1 MLILVLNCG
10 SSSIKY
16 QLLDVEEGTVLAK
29 GLLEK
34 IGLSDSFF
42 THEPSGKEA
51 VSFPVEAK
59 DHFSGLEVVTSALT
73 HPEYGV
79 VKDLKEIDAVG
90 HRVVHGGE
98 RFSNSV
104 LITAEVMAV
113 VEECAELAPLH
124 NPANIMGIRACK
136 RLMPDTPQV
145 AVFDTA
151 FHQTIPRYIFLYG
164 LPYEYYTKYKLRRY
178 GFHGTSHKYVAQKAA
193 EMLDRPLKELKLIT
207 CHLGNGSS
215 VTAVQNGYSLD
226 TSMGFTPLE
235 GLMMGTRTGDIDPAI
250 ALFLMEREGL
260 STQEV
265 NDLFNKKSG
274 FLGLSG
280 LSNDVRDLRA
290 AAVQGHERAK
300 IALEVYPYRV
310 KKRIGSYMAAMGGV
324 DAIVFTAGIGEN
336 DPQMRADICAGLEFL
351 GVDIDLQKNE
361 ATRGKAGDISTGA
374 AKVRVLVI
382 PTNEELMIARETKGV
397 VEAAE

>member
-1 MLILVLNCG
+1 MLVLVLNCG
-10 SSSIKY
+10 SSSIKS
-16 QLLDVEEGTVLAK
+16 QLLDLERGTVLAK

-34 IGLSDSFF
+34 IGLPDCFF
-42 THEPSGKEA
+42 TYEPLGRET

-73 HPEYGV
+73 HPAYGA
-79 VKDLKEIDAVG
+79 VKDLKEIDAIG

-98 RFSNSV
+98 KFSNAV
-104 LITAEVMAV
+104 LITDEVMEV
-113 VEECAELAPLH
+113 VEECAALAPLH
-124 NPANIMGIRACK
+124 NPANIMGIGACK
-136 RLMPDTPQV
+136 RFMPDTPQV

-151 FHQTIPRYIFLYG
+151 FHQTIPKHIFLYA
-164 LPYEYYTKYKLRRY
+164 LPYEYYSKYKLRRY
-178 GFHGTSHKYVAQKAA
+178 GFHGTSHQYVAQKAA
-193 EMLDRPLKELKLIT
+193 EMLDRPLEELRLIT

-215 VTAVQNGYSLD
+215 VTAVKNGCSLD

-235 GLMMGTRTGDIDPAI
+235 GLVMGTRTGDIDPAI
-250 ALFLMEREGL
+250 VLFLMEKEGL

-290 AAVQGHERAK
+290 AAAKGHKRAR

-310 KKRIGSYMAAMGGV
+310 KKRIGSYTAAMGGV

-336 DPQMRADICAGLEFL
+336 DPQMRADICTGLEFL
-351 GVDIDLQKNE
+351 GVEIDPQKNE
-361 ATRGKAGDISTGA
+361 ATRGKAGDISTES

-382 PTNEELMIARETKGV
+382 PTNEELMIAGETKQV
-397 VEAAE
+397 VEASK

>member
-1 MLILVLNCG
+1 MLVLVLNCG
-10 SSSIKY
+10 SSSIKS
-16 QLLDVEEGTVLAK
+16 QLLDLEQGTVLAK

-34 IGLSDSFF
+34 IGLPDCFF
-42 THEPSGKEA
+42 TYEPLGRET
-51 VSFPVEAK
+51 VSFPVEAR
-59 DHFSGLEVVTSALT
+59 DHFSGLEVVTLALT
-73 HPEYGV
+73 HPAYGV
-79 VKDLKEIDAVG
+79 VKDLKEIDAIG

-98 RFSNSV
+98 KFSNAV
-104 LITAEVMAV
+104 LITDEVMEV
-113 VEECAELAPLH
+113 VEECAALAPLH

-136 RLMPDTPQV
+136 RFMPDTPQV

-151 FHQTIPRYIFLYG
+151 FHQTIPEHIFLYA
-164 LPYEYYTKYKLRRY
+164 LPYEYYSKYKLRRY
-178 GFHGTSHKYVAQKAA
+178 GFHGTSHQYVAQKAA
-193 EMLDRPLKELKLIT
+193 EMLDRPLEELRLIT

-215 VTAVQNGYSLD
+215 VTAVKNGCSLD

-235 GLMMGTRTGDIDPAI
+235 GLVMGTRTGDIDPAI
-250 ALFLMEREGL
+250 VLFLMEKEGL

-265 NDLFNKKSG
+265 DDLFNKKSG

-290 AAVQGHERAK
+290 AAAKGHRRAR

-310 KKRIGSYMAAMGGV
+310 KKRIGSYAAAMGGV

-351 GVDIDLQKNE
+351 GVDIDPRKNK
-361 ATRGKAGDISTGA
+361 ATRGKAGDISTES
-374 AKVRVLVI
+374 AKVRVLVV
-382 PTNEELMIARETKGV
+382 PTNEELMIAKETKQV
-397 VEAAE
+397 VEATK

>member
-1 MLILVLNCG
+1 MLVLVLNCG

-16 QLLDVEEGTVLAK
+16 QLLDVNNGTALAK

-34 IGLSDSFF
+34 IGLPDSFF
-42 THEPSGKEA
+42 THEPLGEEVVNFS
-51 VSFPVEAK
+51 VEVK

-73 HPEYGV
+73 HPEHGV
-79 VKDLKEIDAVG
+79 VKDLEEIDAIG

-104 LITAEVMAV
+104 LITDEVVAV

-151 FHQTIPRYIFLYG
+151 FHQTIPRHIFLYA
-164 LPYEYYTKYKLRRY
+164 LPYEYYSKYKLRRY
-178 GFHGTSHKYVAQKAA
+178 GFHGTSHRYVAHKAA
-193 EMLDRPLKELKLIT
+193 EILGRPPKELKLIT

-215 VTAVQNGYSLD
+215 VTAVKNGCSLD

-235 GLMMGTRTGDIDPAI
+235 GLVMGTRTGDIDPAI
-250 ALFLMEREGL
+250 ALFLMEKEGL

-265 NDLFNKKSG
+265 NDLFNRKSG

-290 AAVQGHERAK
+290 AAAKGHERAK
-300 IALEVYPYRV
+300 IALKVYPYRV
-310 KKRIGSYMAAMGGV
+310 KKRIGSYAAAMGGV

-336 DPQMRADICAGLEFL
+336 DPQMRADICTGLEFL
-351 GVDIDLQKNE
+351 GVDIDPERNE
-361 ATRGKAGDISTGA
+361 ATRSKAADISTES

-382 PTNEELMIARETKGV
+382 PTNEELMIAREAKKV
-397 VEAAE
+397 VEAAK

>member
-1 MLILVLNCG
+1 MLVLVLNCG

-16 QLLDVEEGTVLAK
+16 QLLDVNNGTALAK

-34 IGLSDSFF
+34 IGLPDSFF
-42 THEPSGKEA
+42 THEPLGEEA
-51 VSFPVEAK
+51 VNFSVEVK

-73 HPEYGV
+73 HPEHGV
-79 VKDLKEIDAVG
+79 VKDLEEIDATG

-104 LITAEVMAV
+104 LITDEVMAV

-151 FHQTIPRYIFLYG
+151 FHQTIPRHIFLYA

-178 GFHGTSHKYVAQKAA
+178 GFHGTSHQYVAQKAA
-193 EMLDRPLKELKLIT
+193 EMLCRPLEELKLIT

-215 VTAVQNGYSLD
+215 VTAVQNGRSLD

-235 GLMMGTRTGDIDPAI
+235 GLVMGTRTGDLDPAI
-250 ALFLMEREGL
+250 ALFLMEKEGL

-265 NDLFNKKSG
+265 NDLFNRKSG

-290 AAVQGHERAK
+290 AAAKGHKRAR

-310 KKRIGSYMAAMGGV
+310 KKRIGSYTAAMGGV

-336 DPQMRADICAGLEFL
+336 DPQMRADICTGLEFL
-351 GVDIDLQKNE
+351 GVDIDPQKNE
-361 ATRGKAGDISTGA
+361 ATRGKAGDISA
-374 AKVRVLVI
+374 ESAKVRVLVI
-382 PTNEELMIARETKGV
+382 PTNEELMIARETKQV
-397 VEAAE
+397 VEASK

>member
-1 MLILVLNCG
+1 MLVLVLNCG
-10 SSSIKY
+10 SSSIKS
-16 QLLDVEEGTVLAK
+16 QLLDVDEETVLAK
-29 GLLEK
+29 ALLEK
-34 IGLSDSFF
+34 IGLTDCFF
-42 THEPSGKEA
+42 THEPLGKEA
-51 VSFPVEAK
+51 VRFPVEVK

-73 HPEYGV
+73 HPQYGV
-79 VKDLKEIDAVG
+79 VKGLEEIDAVG

-98 RFSNSV
+98 KFSNSV
-104 LITAEVMAV
+104 LITDEVMEA

-124 NPANIMGIRACK
+124 NPANIMGIKACK
-136 RLMPDTPQV
+136 RLMPDMPQV

-151 FHQTIPRYIFLYG
+151 FHQTIPQHIFLYA
-164 LPYEYYTKYKLRRY
+164 LPYDYYTKYRLRRY
-178 GFHGTSHKYVAQKAA
+178 GFHGTSHRYVAQKAA
-193 EMLDRPLKELKLIT
+193 EMLDRPLEELKLIT

-215 VTAVQNGYSLD
+215 VTAVKNGCSLD

-235 GLMMGTRTGDIDPAI
+235 GLVMGTRTGDLDPAI

-290 AAVQGHERAK
+290 AAAKGHRRAR

-310 KKRIGSYMAAMGGV
+310 KKRIGSYAAAMGGV
-324 DAIVFTAGIGEN
+324 DAIIFTAGIGEN
-336 DPQMRADICAGLEFL
+336 DPQMRIDICVGLEFL
-351 GVDIDLQKNE
+351 GVDIDPQKNK
-361 ATRGKAGDISTGA
+361 ATRGKAGDISTES

-382 PTNEELMIARETKGV
+382 PTNEELMIARETKQV
-397 VEAAE
+397 VEATK